1 MVCLRVLARVRGVDG
16 EHGTHAAVGVD
27 GAAVEVLAFVR
38 MGWTRSC
45 REVEVEV
52 EVDAA
57 AVELS
62 RAPLSAVERRERL
75 RVIVIVSA

>member
-1 MVCLRVLARVRGVDG
+1 LMVCLRVLARVRGVDG
-16 EHGTHAAVGVD
+16 ETDTHAAVGVD

-38 MGWTRSC
+38 MGWTRSG
-45 REVEVEV
+45 REVEV

-62 RAPLSAVERRERL
+62 RAPLSAVDSRERL